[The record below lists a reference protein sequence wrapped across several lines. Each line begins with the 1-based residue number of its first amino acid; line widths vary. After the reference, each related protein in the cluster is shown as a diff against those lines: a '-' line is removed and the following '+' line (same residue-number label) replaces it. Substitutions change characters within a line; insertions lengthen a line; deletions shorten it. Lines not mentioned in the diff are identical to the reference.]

1 MSFKSISSFLATILL
16 IGFTIS
22 TGIIVYYFASTL
34 PRTQTQQI
42 SSQASKVLSCAGA
55 AFDAKV
61 RNCNLL
67 NGLVLWLPMD
77 EGSGNTTYD
86 YFRNEMNTT
95 YYSSGL
101 QENST
106 LLQLN
111 SATNGE
117 HDFYI
122 NEVPNEILTKVYEAY
137 GGVDTSNIL
146 LNYSSSAP
154 INLTIYVNG
163 YYAGS
168 YTLSAG
174 SYQFARKISNLR
186 PNQWNN
192 ITYVVNDT
200 INITYSS
207 ISYNFASLSSPNA
220 LSCKNNNCQIMW
232 TNGKTGKGLNFDGI
246 RNFVSSY
253 LYIPQTY
260 EMTFSLWIK
269 DIDPTQSKGI
279 CDFNRDIGFNSF
291 WGYYKFDVRG
301 VVYPAPYEGVA
312 SSQPSS
318 QYGSDWIH
326 LVGTWKVDPSINK
339 ICVRIFVNG
348 RKDTESCW
356 NYNTLGFIGKTNVY
370 LFTGAWWWAQSEL
383 NPPSAFFNG
392 TIDEVRIYNRALS
405 EDEVKELYYEGLTN
419 KFNIT
424 IGLLNSGYADLGNSF
439 TAIVYLK
446 NGTILQLPLILD
458 NNLSKGYYLEKTLTI
473 DGYYPSYGLV
483 DKIMV

>member
-55 AFDAKV
+55 MFDVKV

-77 EGSGNTTYD
+77 EGSGNITYD
-86 YFRNEMNTT
+86 YFRNDRNAT

-111 SATNGE
+111 SSIVGE
-117 HDFYI
+117 HDIYI
-122 NEVPNEILTKVYEAY
+122 NDVPSESIFGAVHHFEY
-137 GGVDTSNIL
+137 
-146 LNYSSSAP
+146 SAP
-154 INLTIYVNG
+154 QTTEVKIYVNG
-163 YYAGS
+163 
-168 YTLSAG
+168 
-174 SYQFARKISNLR
+174 NLQR
-186 PNQWNN
+186 TVTVPGVWWWGWIGNLKPNSWNN
-192 ITYVVNDT
+192 ITYVVNNT
-200 INITYSS
+200 INITLTRIGY
-207 ISYNFASLSSPNA
+207 
-220 LSCKNNNCQIMW
+220 
-232 TNGKTGKGLNFDGI
+232 
-246 RNFVSSY
+246 NFVSSEAKMCY
-253 LYIPQTY
+253 NNDCQTAWSSGVFGKALSFNAIRNWMETQSLQGNREMSFLAWVYDKSPSDLGGSGKNPVIAGEIAYIDSSYNSGQYRVVLYTGDFFEYCMSRPRNVWHHVALVVSDSGKYFQTY
-260 EMTFSLWIK
+260 LNAQAGCYKSL
-269 DIDPTQSKGI
+269 SAS
-279 CDFNRDIGFNSF
+279 FNPGVFKTYIG
-291 WGYYKFDVRG
+291 G
-301 VVYPAPYEGVA
+301 
-312 SSQPSS
+312 SSMARP
-318 QYGSDWIH
+318 
-326 LVGTWKVDPSINK
+326 
-339 ICVRIFVNG
+339 
-348 RKDTESCW
+348 
-356 NYNTLGFIGKTNVY
+356 LG
-370 LFTGAWWWAQSEL
+370 L
-383 NPPSAFFNG
+383 FNG
-392 TIDEVRIYNRALS
+392 TIDEVRVYNRALS
-405 EDEVKELYYEGLTN
+405 EDEIKELYYEGLTN

-483 DKIMV
+483 DKIMVCSNDCQGVCSEIIVNNQC